1 MGDPPGTMSG
11 AARQNRGGT
20 GRNPERDSR
29 EQTREILRRGL
40 QDPAVRFEDPEWGPG
55 ILGWYLEALGGKL
68 AERLC
73 GRVCRP

>member
-1 MGDPPGTMSG
+1 M
-11 AARQNRGGT
+11 
-20 GRNPERDSR
+20 DSR
-29 EQTREILRRGL
+29 EQTREILGRGL

-55 ILGWYLEALGGKL
+55 ILGWYWEALGGKL